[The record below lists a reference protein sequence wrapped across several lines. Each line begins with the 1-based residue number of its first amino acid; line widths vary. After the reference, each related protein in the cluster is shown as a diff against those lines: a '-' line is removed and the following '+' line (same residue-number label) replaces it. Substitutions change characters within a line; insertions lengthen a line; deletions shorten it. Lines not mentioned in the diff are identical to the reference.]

1 MNNDIRISIVIP
13 AFNEEKTIGIC
24 VTKALKALR
33 QLRGEA
39 AGEVVVAD
47 NGSTDA
53 TARIAEQLGA
63 RVVNVRRKGY
73 GRALMEGFR
82 AARGKYLI
90 MADADDSYNF
100 EETAPFFHKLKE
112 GYDLVM
118 GNRFKGKIEKGAMP
132 FLHRYLG
139 TPVLTGL
146 SNLFFKTNIGD
157 VNCGMRGL
165 TKEAFN
171 KMELK
176 AGGME
181 FATEMIVKA
190 SLLKLKIAEI
200 PCNLYRDK
208 RDHSPYLNTWQDG
221 WRHLRFMLLFT
232 ATWTF
237 FIPGL
242 VLVLGGLLGMFLL
255 SLRDIF
261 QAGFLPFITQKHML
275 SFLLLFLMG
284 CQIVQLGFIAKAFS
298 FSKRFD
304 HANAVIRFLSKRF
317 RLERGIL
324 CGLLLILLSILV
336 IAYLAVSFF
345 SSLVPY
351 LTDPVRLDMAIFA
364 IAFFLLGI
372 QLIFTSF
379 VLSLFYIK
387 VK

>member
-1 MNNDIRISIVIP
+1 
-13 AFNEEKTIGIC
+13 
-24 VTKALKALR
+24 
-33 QLRGEA
+33 
-39 AGEVVVAD
+39 
-47 NGSTDA
+47 
-53 TARIAEQLGA
+53 
-63 RVVNVRRKGY
+63 
-73 GRALMEGFR
+73 
-82 AARGKYLI
+82 
-90 MADADDSYNF
+90 
-100 EETAPFFHKLKE
+100 
-112 GYDLVM
+112 
-118 GNRFKGKIEKGAMP
+118 
-132 FLHRYLG
+132 
-139 TPVLTGL
+139 
-146 SNLFFKTNIGD
+146 
-157 VNCGMRGL
+157 
-165 TKEAFN
+165 
-171 KMELK
+171 
-176 AGGME
+176 
-181 FATEMIVKA
+181 MIVKA